1 MNKQSS
7 QFQSISDWWNL
18 TSNLSMSEWFD
29 GSVPRPYDEVPDPSA
44 SAPGL
49 DRPSAED
56 YRGHASPEPKPLP
69 LAATG

>member
-7 QFQSISDWWNL
+7 QFKSISDWWNF

-29 GSVPRPYDEVPDPSA
+29 GSVPRSYDEVPDPSA

-49 DRPSAED
+49 DRSSAKD
-56 YRGHASPEPKPLP
+56 YRGQASLEPKSLP